1 MGASSFP
8 GDGVRVVVVG
18 EALGEAVAAQIGEL
32 LGSEDVASLAL
43 LGVLLDGEDVDVV
56 DALAQVEALA
66 LADTVGT
73 MVAELLATPLGD
85 EVLGEAVA
93 AQVGVFGAFF
103 GLGVASLALLTFLGM
118 QTGASAAASSK
129 IGVYLLSSVYYTHV
143 KSL

>member
-1 MGASSFP
+1 VDVCEEEEEEELLGASSFP
-8 GDGVRVVVVG
+8 GDSVRVVVVG

-32 LGSEDVASLAL
+32 LGSEDVASLGL

-56 DALAQVEALA
+56 D
-66 LADTVGT
+66 
-73 MVAELLATPLGD
+73 
-85 EVLGEAVA
+85 
-93 AQVGVFGAFF
+93 AFF

-118 QTGASAAASSK
+118 LTGASAAASSK